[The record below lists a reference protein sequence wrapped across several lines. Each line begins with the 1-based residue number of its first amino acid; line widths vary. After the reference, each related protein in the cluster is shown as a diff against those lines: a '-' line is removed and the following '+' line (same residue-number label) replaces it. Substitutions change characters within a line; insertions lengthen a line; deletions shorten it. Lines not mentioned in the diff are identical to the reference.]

1 MTNPGLLVRHSAA
14 KPDAVARF
22 QRAPGRPAVSPTS
35 DCTRAYLTLLM
46 EKINMRILQKLCC
59 EVYKN
64 YMLRRLV
71 ND

>member
-1 MTNPGLLVRHSAA
+1 M
-14 KPDAVARF
+14 
-22 QRAPGRPAVSPTS
+22 SPTS

-46 EKINMRILQKLCC
+46 EKINMRILQKLCW